1 MTPVLTGIDHVTVVV
16 RDVQAAAERQARL
29 LGFAPSWR
37 GEHPELGTRAVLFGL
52 GNTLLELVGP
62 VPGDERADGLRAFL
76 DAHGEGVQ
84 TLAFATADAAACRQ
98 AWRDAGLKAAPVET
112 GEARSL
118 DDGSLRSYASV
129 QLSPRD
135 SRGLNLLAV
144 QRDDLDRL
152 RAGSAPHGPD
162 AVHALDHLVIR
173 TAAPD
178 AALALYGDKLGIR
191 LALDRMLGTTRM
203 LFFRTGKVTL
213 EVVQDAACGDTDRFW
228 GLAYRVTDIEAAHA
242 RLSAGGFALAAVRD
256 GNKPGTRVFTVRDA
270 PAGVPTLILF
280 DPGRA

>member
-1 MTPVLTGIDHVTVVV
+1 MLTGIDHVTVVV
-16 RDVQAAAERQARL
+16 RDVQAAAARQAQL
-29 LGFAPSWR
+29 LGFEPSWR

-62 VPGDERADGLRAFL
+62 VPGDERAQGLQEFL

-152 RAGSAPHGPD
+152 RAGTGTAPRGPD

-178 AALALYGDKLGIR
+178 AALALYGSKLGIR

-213 EVVQDAACGDTDRFW
+213 EVVQDPARDDTDHFW
-228 GLAYRVTDIEAAHA
+228 GLAYRVADIESAHA
-242 RLSAGGFALAAVRD
+242 RLTAGGFALAATRD

-270 PAGVPTLILF
+270 PADVPTLVLC
-280 DPGRA
+280 DASRA